1 MGGNCLIGCDIGTSG
16 TKSVVMDTEGNILG
30 EHYIEYVLI
39 TSGPTKDKFNIGV
52 MAEHRPEEDYWYA
65 VSETM
70 KVAIRQAKKA
80 DSNFSE
86 KDILGISVSELS
98 PVLILVDKDLKPLQN
113 GHIWMDRRG
122 VEQVKFVEEKL
133 GYEHVFKRSANTI
146 DPYFGIIKLLW
157 EKDNRPN
164 LYDKSKAFLNAKDYA
179 NMKLTGKTDVKDYSN
194 CTLDGIT
201 FDAVKREWNDD
212 DIETLGLDRSKFPD
226 AFACDEVIGEVNDFA
241 AKAIGIP
248 KGVPVVAGTVD
259 CNAAWVANKV
269 IDVGDNCLV
278 MGTAG
283 VWGCVH
289 EEPKFTDNMITIIHT
304 ADSKKKYTTL
314 AALVACGFN
323 MRWFRDR
330 LGQEE
335 IREAEKRGMDPY
347 QIMDEEAETAPLGSD
362 RLVFLPYY
370 MGERTPIWDTEARG
384 LWFGLSDHHTK
395 AHIIRAMME
404 SVGYGIRQCY
414 EMTKAS
420 GLKIDPTMTLGEGG
434 ARSAIWRQIICD
446 ICNVKGKFITQVLGA
461 PVGDAICAGVG
472 VGQFSDY
479 GIVKKWESPFKTID
493 PIEKNHINYTKLYKI
508 YLKLY
513 PAVKDLYKDLAF
525 LDL

>member
-1 MGGNCLIGCDIGTSG
+1 MSENCLIGCDIGTSG
-16 TKSVVMDTEGNILG
+16 TKSVVMNTSGKVLG
-30 EHYIEYVLI
+30 SHYIEYPLI
-39 TSGPTKDKFNIGV
+39 TSGVDKEKFNIGV

-65 VSETM
+65 VKETM
-70 KVAIRQAKKA
+70 KVAIKEAKRTDK
-80 DSNFSE
+80 NFSE

-98 PVLILVDKDLKPLQN
+98 PVLILVDKEHKPLQN

-122 VEQVKFVEEKL
+122 VEQVKFVEDKL
-133 GYEHVFKRSANTI
+133 GYDHVFKRSANCI
-146 DPYFGIIKLLW
+146 DPYFGVIKLLW
-157 EKDNRPN
+157 EKDNRPK
-164 LYDKSKAFLNAKDYA
+164 LYEKAIAFLNAKDYA
-179 NMKLTGKTDVKDYSN
+179 NMKLTGNIHVKDYSN

-201 FDAVKREWNDD
+201 FDAIKREWNDD
-212 DIETLGLDRSKFPD
+212 DISTLGLDRSKFPD
-226 AFACDEVIGEVNDFA
+226 AFACDEIIGEVNESA
-241 AKAIGIP
+241 SKEIGFP
-248 KGVPVVAGTVD
+248 KGIPVVAGTVD

-269 IDVGDNCLV
+269 VDAGDNCLV

-289 EEPKFTDNMITIIHT
+289 EEPKFTDKMITIIHT
-304 ADSKKKYTTL
+304 ADSRKKYTTL
-314 AALVACGFN
+314 AAMVACGFN

-335 IREAEKRGMDPY
+335 IMEATKRGINPY
-347 QIMDEEAETAPLGSD
+347 QVMDEKAETAPLGSD
-362 RLVFLPYY
+362 RLIFLPYY

-414 EMTKAS
+414 EMTKKS
-420 GLKIDPTMTLGEGG
+420 GLYIDPTMSLGEGG
-434 ARSAIWRQIICD
+434 AKSPIWRQIICD
-446 ICNVKGKFITQVLGA
+446 VCNVKGKFITEVLGA

-472 VGQFSDY
+472 VGQFNDY
-479 GIVKKWESPFKTID
+479 RIVKKWESPYVVIE
-493 PIEKNHINYTKLYKI
+493 PNEKNHKKYTKLYEI

-513 PAVKDLYKDLAF
+513 PAVKNLFKDLAF
-525 LDL
+525 SNL